1 MIKVKSIL
9 WMMAAAIA
17 GGITMASCTS
27 SDSGSGP
34 SIPYRDNTPVD
45 YTIMF
50 YSAGGENLDKE
61 TENDLLK
68 AAKALQAVDKQVRF
82 MVQYKYSTQ
91 EGINKSYSGGDDVP
105 CGVAGGLYRFE
116 LLPSHISQ
124 HGVLDFFKN
133 DMLYGNQQS
142 ASQIYRA
149 DSITSFINYCQRN
162 APAKNYILMF
172 SDHGAGYA
180 VWDDFPKTRGIVSDK
195 FHDGNPDISVCD
207 IRTAIANSNMK
218 HVKMIN
224 FDACLMNTLEV
235 ISEVADVTDYV
246 MASSHISNGGNYT
259 ELVNYLRGVNDDAA
273 FEKNMSDYLNGTI
286 QGIYNTMNE
295 GDTNSKYV
303 GPNEKKRCDWT
314 LTNTAKFK
322 AGVLP
327 AMKAFTDK
335 LVNEYNANNFTDLS
349 KLQYAANNCYRPS
362 VDNDLYDMG
371 QYATLL
377 ANANPNLNAEAAAL
391 KTAMENAQVCHYYT
405 NQVNGDFNNM
415 EYKRLTYT
423 VNLGAKVNLYGDN
436 YYVLRYSSPDD
447 ETGKILCYDSNGL
460 SFYYKVAD
468 GSWELGKVDEINAN
482 FAWENTYETT
492 IFDKATKWS
501 RWLKLNPYFPI
512 NNPPFKTCP

>member
-1 MIKVKSIL
+1 MIKVKSFL

-61 TENDLLK
+61 TESDLLN

-124 HGVLDFFKN
+124 HGVLDYFKN

-286 QGIYNTMNE
+286 QGMYNTMNE
-295 GDTNSKYV
+295 GDTNSKYAA
-303 GPNEKKRCDWT
+303 GANEKKRCDWA

-322 AGVLP
+322 AVLP

-335 LVNEYNANNFTDLS
+335 LVSQYNNNASNFDLS
-349 KLQYAANNCYRPS
+349 KLEYAANNCYRPS

-371 QYATLL
+371 QYVTLL
-377 ANANPNLNAEAAAL
+377 AKANPNLDAEATAL

-423 VNLGAKVNLYGDN
+423 VNLGAKVNVGEDVF
-436 YYVLRYSSPDD
+436 VLRNGSPDD
-447 ETGKILCYDSNGL
+447 NKEIQCYDSNGL
-460 SFYYKVAD
+460 SFYYNVVNRT
-468 GSWELGKVDEINAN
+468 WRLGTLDETNVNA
-482 FAWENTYETT
+482 AWENTYETT
-492 IFDKATKWS
+492 AFDKATKWS

-512 NNPPFKTCP
+512 NNPPFIKCP

>member
-1 MIKVKSIL
+1 MIKVKSFL

-34 SIPYRDNTPVD
+34 SLPYRDNTPVD

-124 HGVLDFFKN
+124 HGVLDYFKN

-207 IRTAIANSNMK
+207 IRTAIENSNMK

-286 QGIYNTMNE
+286 QGMYNTMNE
-295 GDTNSKYV
+295 GDTNSKYAA
-303 GPNEKKRCDWT
+303 GENEKKRCDWA

-335 LVNEYNANNFTDLS
+335 LVNEYNAGTLDQS
-349 KLQYAANNCYRPS
+349 KLEYAANNCYRPS

-371 QYATLL
+371 QYVTLL
-377 ANANPNLNAEAAAL
+377 AKANPNLNAEATAL

-423 VNLGAKVNLYGDN
+423 VNLGAKVNVGGEDVF
-436 YYVLRYSSPDD
+436 VLRNGSPDNNK
-447 ETGKILCYDSNGL
+447 EIQCYDSNGL

-468 GSWELGKVDEINAN
+468 GSWRLGTLDEAN
-482 FAWENTYETT
+482 EKAAWENTYETT

-501 RWLKLNPYFPI
+501 RWLKLNPYFPL
-512 NNPPFKTCP
+512 NNPPFTLCK

>member
-61 TENDLLK
+61 TESDLLN
-68 AAKALQAVDKQVRF
+68 AAKALRAVDKQVRF

-124 HGVLDFFKN
+124 HGVLDYFKN

-207 IRTAIANSNMK
+207 IRTAIENSNMK

-286 QGIYNTMNE
+286 QGMYNTMNE
-295 GDTNSKYV
+295 GDTNSKYAA
-303 GPNEKKRCDWT
+303 GPNEKKRCDWA

-322 AGVLP
+322 AVLP
-327 AMKAFTDK
+327 AMKAFTEE
-335 LVNEYNANNFTDLS
+335 LVSQYNAGTLDQS
-349 KLQYAANNCYRPS
+349 KLEYAANNCYRPS

-371 QYATLL
+371 QYVTLL
-377 ANANPNLNAEAAAL
+377 AKANPNLNAEATAL

-415 EYKRLTYT
+415 DYKRLTYT
-423 VNLGAKVNLYGDN
+423 VNLGAKVNVGEDVF
-436 YYVLRYSSPDD
+436 VLRNGSPDNNK
-447 ETGKILCYDSNGL
+447 EIQCYDSNGL
-460 SFYYKVAD
+460 SFYYNVVNRT
-468 GSWELGKVDEINAN
+468 WRLGTLDETNVNA
-482 FAWENTYETT
+482 AWENTYETT
-492 IFDKATKWS
+492 AFDKATKWS
-501 RWLKLNPYFPI
+501 RWLKLNPYFPLK
-512 NNPPFKTCP
+512 NPPFIKCP